1 MLEEKESFWKKKGFY
16 LSLCTAMVCLLAVG
30 TVYYKM
36 NYGKNNNEGNLFAES
51 QTEAPDTAMQDG
63 NNAAVNNKTDRK
75 INTSDDNKS
84 LKDDKQIENK
94 QVVADTG
101 KKTDKVKKINDKSKK
116 KDEVEKTDSKNDA
129 VTVMSGANGRHT
141 FNEEKGLIWPV
152 NGDVILK
159 YSMNNTVYFKTLAQ
173 YKCNPAIAIAAKKGT
188 AVKSAADGTVIKIGK
203 DDEIGNYVTVD
214 IGSNYTV
221 TYGQLKDIT
230 VKNGKEVKEGELLG
244 KIAEPTK
251 YYSEEGSNLYLQVKE
266 NGNTVDPLLVLR

>member
-101 KKTDKVKKINDKSKK
+101 KKTD
-116 KDEVEKTDSKNDA
+116 
-129 VTVMSGANGRHT
+129 
-141 FNEEKGLIWPV
+141 
-152 NGDVILK
+152 
-159 YSMNNTVYFKTLAQ
+159 
-173 YKCNPAIAIAAKKGT
+173 
-188 AVKSAADGTVIKIGK
+188 
-203 DDEIGNYVTVD
+203 
-214 IGSNYTV
+214 
-221 TYGQLKDIT
+221 
-230 VKNGKEVKEGELLG
+230 
-244 KIAEPTK
+244 
-251 YYSEEGSNLYLQVKE
+251 
-266 NGNTVDPLLVLR
+266 